1 MADPLLRQ
9 WEMLKLIPRERK
21 TTVKELQNKLEG
33 LGYSVNRRTLERDLD
48 RLSIPFAIE
57 ADTRSKPYGWRYA
70 LNMHP
75 ANIPGLTSSEAL
87 TMVLLETYLKTL
99 LPVAIADNL
108 AAHFSA
114 ARHSLSVEHS
124 DSKLQSWL
132 KKVKVLS
139 PGQHLLAPTIDSS
152 IQRTVYNALMQGFQL
167 EMDYLAAGSSEAKHY
182 SSVHLQGL
190 VQYGSVIYL
199 VVTINDHNDLR
210 LLVLHRIQKVTL
222 KEEVLRPLENFD
234 LQSYIDQGGFGF
246 GQIAQPIELIALFK
260 NGAGHHLIETPLA
273 VDQQIERLDPQ
284 TLKITADVLDTPG
297 LQRWL
302 SSFGPDLEVILP
314 EALRGTIA
322 ERHREAAQ
330 LYIK

>member
-108 AAHFSA
+108 ASHFSA

-139 PGQHLLAPTIDSS
+139 PGQHLLAPTIDPG
-152 IQRTVYNALMQGFQL
+152 IQRTVYNALMQGYQ
-167 EMDYLAAGSSEAKHY
+167 
-182 SSVHLQGL
+182 
-190 VQYGSVIYL
+190 
-199 VVTINDHNDLR
+199 
-210 LLVLHRIQKVTL
+210 
-222 KEEVLRPLENFD
+222 
-234 LQSYIDQGGFGF
+234 
-246 GQIAQPIELIALFK
+246 
-260 NGAGHHLIETPLA
+260 
-273 VDQQIERLDPQ
+273 
-284 TLKITADVLDTPG
+284 
-297 LQRWL
+297 
-302 SSFGPDLEVILP
+302 
-314 EALRGTIA
+314 
-322 ERHREAAQ
+322 
-330 LYIK
+330 